1 MSGKLDDALARM
13 DAALAKLEEAFDA
26 AEPPAIWGDET
37 PNSPAL
43 NADSEKMAAEIKALR
58 ARAHEDAKLREEAA
72 LAVRQA
78 LRDLRGAVGDGVSG
92 HA

>member
-1 MSGKLDDALARM
+1 MSGKLDEALARM
-13 DAALAKLEEAFDA
+13 DAALAKLEEAFDS

-37 PNSPAL
+37 PNAPAL
-43 NADSEKMAAEIKALR
+43 HADAGRMAEEIKALR

-78 LRDLRGAVGDGVSG
+78 LRDLRGAVGEGVPG